1 MLHENVIDK
10 LNFTAFMYA
19 KANILI
25 QYKYI
30 GGDF

>member
-1 MLHENVIDK
+1 MLPINE
-10 LNFTAFMYA
+10 NFTAFMYA